1 MIVALIAGLV
11 LVATSSLRS
20 AEARD
25 QGVSSAHGKSSTSA
39 LPPAPEGV
47 THLDFG
53 DFFKLPVGPEGLELT
68 AKVAALDGR
77 TVRLLGYMVKQANP
91 SPWKI
96 LLSPIPVVTRE
107 REYSQA
113 EDLPPN
119 VVHVF
124 LPRDPSPI
132 RPHTPGL
139 FLLTGRFE
147 VGNRAEAD
155 GRVSMFR
162 LFLDPPPAA
171 APAAKSDGAVSIV
184 RPAAVAGG
192 R

>member
-1 MIVALIAGLV
+1 MIAALIAGLV
-11 LVATSSLRS
+11 LVATSALYS
-20 AEARD
+20 AEARTPGAPAWD
-25 QGVSSAHGKSSTSA
+25 GKSAASA

-47 THLDFG
+47 THVDFS
-53 DFFKLPVGPEGLELT
+53 DFFQLPVGPEGLEIT
-68 AKVAALDGR
+68 AKIAALEGR
-77 TVRLLGYMVKQANP
+77 KVRLLGYMVKQANP

-162 LFLDPPPAA
+162 LWLDPPAA
-171 APAAKSDGAVSIV
+171 VPAAKPESAPAVV
-184 RPAAVAGG
+184 QPAAVARG

>member
-1 MIVALIAGLV
+1 MIAALIAGFV
-11 LVATSSLRS
+11 LVATHSLRA
-20 AEARD
+20 AEARSPGAPMMD
-25 QGVSSAHGKSSTSA
+25 GKSAAPA
-39 LPPAPEGV
+39 LPPVPEGV
-47 THLDFG
+47 THLDFS

-68 AKVAALDGR
+68 AKIAALDGR
-77 TVRLLGYMVKQANP
+77 KVRLLGYMVKQANP

-96 LLSPIPVVTRE
+96 LMSPIPVVTRE

-162 LFLDPPPAA
+162 LFLDPPTA
-171 APAAKSDGAVSIV
+171 APAMKSERATAVV
-184 RPAAVAGG
+184 QPAAVAGG